1 VLRPEHPDALQT
13 TIALANVFARE
24 GKFDESEKLQLEA
37 LAIRQ
42 RVFGPSNRHVA
53 HSLFGLGKLALRQG
67 DQPKALD
74 YLRQAVD
81 HGLTPGEVTA
91 MNEDAEL
98 TPLRGN
104 PELESLFAYAKKDAH
119 AH

>member
-1 VLRPEHPDALQT
+1 MGAVVRR
-13 TIALANVFARE
+13 ILA
-24 GKFDESEKLQLEA
+24 GKKVQQQGF
-37 LAIRQ
+37 
-42 RVFGPSNRHVA
+42 PHVA